1 VVQLRNAHRSRVD
14 GISSGVHYT
23 VRETSVAALVV
34 HYDAVTSQLGDRW
47 ALAVVVLTTGES
59 GVQPLTLIN
68 VAATWNAPECSWAVL
83 VGHQPCYPPAVALQ
97 NCFAAH
103 SEGICH

>member
-1 VVQLRNAHRSRVD
+1 MLIVLALLES
-14 GISSGVHYT
+14 GSGVYYT
-23 VRETSVAALVV
+23 VRETSFAALVV

-47 ALAVVVLTTGES
+47 ALAVVGLTTGKS

-83 VGHQPCYPPAVALQ
+83 VRHQPCYPPT
-97 NCFAAH
+97 CCAA
-103 SEGICH
+103 ELLRRP